1 MPKRRIVD
9 LREDQRPLLDVV
21 SYGRRG
27 PGHRPLSKAEIA
39 HIARTAR
46 RTPEVV
52 VKVSGGARSLRGVV
66 QHLDYISREGR
77 GEVHTDDGD
86 RLQGNGS
93 AKALLNDWDLDLEAR
108 RRHSERALTMGRKP
122 PKLVHN
128 LVFSMP
134 KGTPADKVLRAVQ
147 VFAREKFALKHRYA
161 MALHVDQ
168 GHPHVHVVVKAVS
181 EQGVRLYIRKPMLRE
196 WRRDFAQY
204 LRDLGIEA
212 NATERAVRGETR
224 VTKRD
229 GIHRA
234 MLRGESTHMRE
245 RATAVARELAAGG
258 LRPDSGKR
266 VLLETRKAVLRG
278 WRGLAELLERDGN
291 PELAST
297 VRRFADTMPPPWTE
311 RESIARQIKTQIIAS
326 RRAEERLQTR

>member
-9 LREDQRPLLDVV
+9 LREAQPLLNIA

-27 PGHRPLSKAEIA
+27 PGHRSLSKAEIA
-39 HIARTAR
+39 HISRTVR

-52 VKVSGGARSLRGVV
+52 VKVSGGARSIRGVA
-66 QHLDYISREGR
+66 QHLDYIGREGR
-77 GEVHTDDGD
+77 GEVQTDDGE
-86 RLQGNGS
+86 RLQGKGFE
-93 AKALLNDWDLDLEAR
+93 KALLEDWDLDLEAQR
-108 RRHSERALTMGRKP
+108 RRSERAIVAGRKP

-134 KGTPADKVLRAVQ
+134 KGTPPDKVLRAVQ

-168 GHPHVHVVVKAVS
+168 GHPHVHMVVKAVS

-196 WRRDFAQY
+196 WRRHFAQY
-204 LRDLGIEA
+204 LRDLGVEA
-212 NATERAVRGETR
+212 NATERAVRGASRT
-224 VTKRD
+224 TKRD

-234 MLRGESTHMRE
+234 MLRGQSIHI
-245 RATAVARELAAGG
+245 RARAEAVARELAAGRLNPEPG
-258 LRPDSGKR
+258 QR
-266 VLLETRKAVLRG
+266 VLLETRRAVLEG
-278 WRGLAELLERDGN
+278 WRTLAGILERDGN
-291 PELAST
+291 PELAGD

-311 RESIARQIKTQIIAS
+311 KQAMARQLATHFRTHRTYEQAP
-326 RRAEERLQTR
+326 TR